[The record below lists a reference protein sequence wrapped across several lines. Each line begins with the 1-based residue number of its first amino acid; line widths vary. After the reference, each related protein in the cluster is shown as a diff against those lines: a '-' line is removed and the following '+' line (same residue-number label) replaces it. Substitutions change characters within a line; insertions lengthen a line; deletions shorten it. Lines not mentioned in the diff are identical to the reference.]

1 MNDLDAIRPL
11 EEAVWGLFSHLG
23 RGDGGSVV
31 DTPGRLIVRSPV
43 RQAPYNGVYRF
54 LDDGRPMADQVSET
68 LAMFDPGVP
77 VTWLVHPT
85 SPPEVEQALSAAGL
99 VEAES
104 MPGMVADLAD
114 LPPLGEAP
122 AGVRIEEARIDQGD
136 AWVHLVSWR
145 YGLEPTA
152 SDYLA
157 EVYRYAR
164 SHGTRLWV
172 AYDGDEPISKAAT
185 YTGDDFV
192 GVFGVATTEAGRGK
206 GLARHLTLRGLHA
219 AADDGIRTGV
229 LHSTP
234 MAHSLY
240 EKMGFRDA
248 ATFRLWATPGDLEL

>member
-1 MNDLDAIRPL
+1 MNDRDAIRPL

-31 DTPGRLIVRSPV
+31 DTPTRLVVRSPV
-43 RQAPYNGVYRF
+43 RQAPYNGVFRF
-54 LDDGRPMADQVSET
+54 LDDGRPMVDQVTET
-68 LAMFDPGVP
+68 LGLFEPGVP

-85 SPPEVEQALSAAGL
+85 SPPTTEAALTEAGL

-104 MPGMVADLAD
+104 MPGMVADLAAIPAVGD
-114 LPPLGEAP
+114 PP
-122 AGVRIEEARIDQGD
+122 AGIRIEEATVERSD

-145 YGLEPTA
+145 YGLEATA
-152 SDYLA
+152 SAYLTQ
-157 EVYRYAR
+157 VYRYATT
-164 SHGTRLWV
+164 HGTRLWI

-206 GLARHLTLRGLHA
+206 GLARHLTLLGLHA
-219 AADDGIRTGV
+219 AAADGISTAV

-240 EKMGFRDA
+240 ERMGFRDA

>member
-1 MNDLDAIRPL
+1 MNDLSAIRPL

-23 RGDGGSVV
+23 RGEGGSVV
-31 DTPGRLIVRSPV
+31 DTPTRLVVRAPV
-43 RQAPYNGVYRF
+43 RQAPYNGVFRF
-54 LDDGRPMADQVSET
+54 LDDGRPMVDQVTET
-68 LAMFDPGVP
+68 LGLFEPGVP

-85 SPPEVEQALSAAGL
+85 SPPTIEAALTEAGL

-104 MPGMVADLAD
+104 MPGMVADLAAIPAVGD
-114 LPPLGEAP
+114 PP
-122 AGVRIEEARIDQGD
+122 AGIRIEEATVERSD

-145 YGLEPTA
+145 YGLEATA
-152 SDYLA
+152 SAYLTQ
-157 EVYRYAR
+157 VYRYATT
-164 SHGTRLWV
+164 HGTRLWI

-206 GLARHLTLRGLHA
+206 GLARHLTLLGLHA
-219 AADDGIRTGV
+219 AAADGISTAV

-240 EKMGFRDA
+240 ERMGFRDA